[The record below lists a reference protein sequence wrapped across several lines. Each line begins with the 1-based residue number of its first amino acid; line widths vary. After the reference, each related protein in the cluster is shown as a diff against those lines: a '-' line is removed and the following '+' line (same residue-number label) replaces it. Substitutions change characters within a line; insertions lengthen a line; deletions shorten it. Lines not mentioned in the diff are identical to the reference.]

1 MKDFHIVAKKDL
13 EPDLPHSADW
23 PKIIAYSYETK
34 SFLFI
39 EGKGHGF
46 NGTVLPDQTA
56 REPRWKQLF
65 LDLNALWFLNFI
77 DSTTYPCVSDFEK
90 SPKSKAGFIEII
102 SS

>member
-39 EGKGHGF
+39 ERKGHGF

-56 REPRWKQLF
+56 RESRWKQLF
-65 LDLNALWFLNFI
+65 LDLNALWFLIFI
-77 DSTTYPCVSDFEK
+77 DSTHTPALATLKKV
-90 SPKSKAGFIEII
+90 
-102 SS
+102 